1 MILKLKLFIYTYDFH
16 RQLNQDYLDHYH
28 EQQGVLTKGNI
39 SIESGFFFQ
48 AFTYMGEVD
57 FQCTTTRID
66 IGLKK

>member
-1 MILKLKLFIYTYDFH
+1 MILKLELFIYTYDFH

-28 EQQGVLTKGNI
+28 GQQGVLTKENI
-39 SIESGFFFQ
+39 SIESDFFK